1 MLSFKDFTSKEQ
13 VLEIINKTSSIKEF
27 ITYIGRKI
35 NGGSWYLIKQ
45 LSSKFNINFNKLY
58 YNSITEEEYLL
69 KPNHCLNCQK
79 ELTFKQRNNKFCCS
93 SCAASF
99 NNKKRAKIKNIKEKR
114 KKQSII
120 KKNFDKEEK
129 YKQLVQLF
137 EEGNNFIKGSS
148 QVPTFIRR
156 YLFQKYN
163 NCCQICGWGEE
174 NPYNHKIP
182 LAIHHIDGDCTNNRI
197 SNLELLCPNCHS
209 LTNNF
214 GSLNKNSK
222 RFHRKKFTIEELK
235 EENKTI

>member
-35 NGGSWYLIKQ
+35 NGGSWYLVKQ

-93 SCAASF
+93 SCAVTF
-99 NNKKRAKIKNIKEKR
+99 NNKKRVKFDSKKKENK
-114 KKQSII
+114 SC
-120 KKNFDKEEK
+120 KEEK
-129 YKQLVQLF
+129 YIQLVQLF
-137 EEGNNFIKGSS
+137 EEGNNFIIGTN

-163 NCCQICGWGEE
+163 NCCQICGWGKE

-197 SNLELLCPNCHS
+197 SNLELLCSNCHS

-222 RFHRKKFTIEELK
+222 RFHRKKLTIEELK

>member
-58 YNSITEEEYLL
+58 YNSITEEEYLS
-69 KPNHCLNCQK
+69 KPNRCLNCKK

-93 SCAASF
+93 SCAATF
-99 NNKKRAKIKNIKEKR
+99 NNKKRVKSNKKKENK
-114 KKQSII
+114 SC
-120 KKNFDKEEK
+120 KEEK
-129 YKQLVQLF
+129 YTQLVQLF
-137 EEGNNFIKGSS
+137 EEGNNFIIGSN
-148 QVPTFIRR
+148 QVPAFIRR

-163 NCCQICGWGEE
+163 NCCQICGWGKE